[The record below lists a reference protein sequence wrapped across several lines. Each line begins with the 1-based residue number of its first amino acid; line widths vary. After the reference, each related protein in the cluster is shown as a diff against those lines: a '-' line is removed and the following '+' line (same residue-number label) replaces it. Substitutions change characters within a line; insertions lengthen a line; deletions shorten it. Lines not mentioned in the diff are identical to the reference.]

1 MEKGIVTAHEI
12 ASSNGRITDFCNE
25 ASVWFGDKDFS
36 DLLKRRLMRFR
47 SNCLLTDFSYSHD
60 EGDVVEMSIK
70 DYPRHVIK
78 FKKYGSFLDFKVWV
92 GGDQSKVS
100 LSMTDE
106 TLGALGKKDKSKL
119 VNALFDVL
127 DRGWQT
133 EMALRRLGEVPLIKG
148 VIM

>member
-1 MEKGIVTAHEI
+1 MENEIVSSHEI
-12 ASSNGRITDFCNE
+12 AACNGRITDFCNE

-47 SNCLLTDFSYSHD
+47 SNCLLTDFEYSRD
-60 EGDVVEMSIK
+60 KGDVVVMSLK
-70 DYPRHVIK
+70 DYPRHVIM
-78 FKKYGSFLDFKVWV
+78 FKQNGSFFDFNVWV

-100 LSMTDE
+100 IVMVDK

-119 VNALFDVL
+119 VNAMFDVL

-133 EMALRRLGEVPLIKG
+133 EAALRRLGEVPLIKG
-148 VIM
+148 VFM